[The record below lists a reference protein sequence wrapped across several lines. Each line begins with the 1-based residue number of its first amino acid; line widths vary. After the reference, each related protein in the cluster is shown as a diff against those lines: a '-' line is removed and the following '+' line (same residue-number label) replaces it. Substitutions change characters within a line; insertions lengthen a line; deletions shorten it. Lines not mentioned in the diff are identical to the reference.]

1 MGFPFFL
8 ILAQLKYTTM
18 HVIFSQLR
26 KDGDSVIFLSFL
38 KENEKTLFVLR
49 EFKFKQI
56 EINSKETENY
66 FLFFLC

>member
-8 ILAQLKYTTM
+8 ILAQLKYTAM

-38 KENEKTLFVLR
+38 KENEKALFVLR

-66 FLFFLC
+66 FFFFLC